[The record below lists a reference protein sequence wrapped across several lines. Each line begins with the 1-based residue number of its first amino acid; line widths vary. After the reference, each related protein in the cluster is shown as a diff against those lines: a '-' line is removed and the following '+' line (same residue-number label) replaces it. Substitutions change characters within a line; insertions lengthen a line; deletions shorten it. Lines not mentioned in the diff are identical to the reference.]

1 MEKNLLPEFPIREK
15 IKRKGSCWKILPKFN
30 NLSYKEDRNVSL
42 IQQLLHVL
50 EHRIERNIV
59 QYPEEDKN
67 MVYIHNLIS
76 KRRIENEFFLLKKN
90 PPSTTFPFPCK
101 NISLAYA
108 IANSRGTTVE
118 RERKENWAR
127 TKDRRART

>member
-1 MEKNLLPEFPIREK
+1 
-15 IKRKGSCWKILPKFN
+15 
-30 NLSYKEDRNVSL
+30 
-42 IQQLLHVL
+42 
-50 EHRIERNIV
+50 
-59 QYPEEDKN
+59 

-118 RERKENWAR
+118 REREKGELGANER
-127 TKDRRART
+127 